1 MMIFTNLIL
10 RTFIYPNL
18 LMIFMTSQTLTFQIL
33 KSSSKIHQDIT
44 HDAILQTTANICRSR
59 ALQQG
64 RNFVLPD
71 TLTVKSVARSCY
83 SDSAKDFQISINDIN
98 GHNALVDLKHMFDA
112 PYHFD
117 NEEILAGRELIT
129 EGLFAVKYSIKEQ
142 SYEAARKALGKILH
156 TLQDFY
162 SHSNW
167 IELGKTEPFSNLIK
181 PDTTINNI
189 ADSETCRKCTDDICT
204 GNILE
209 DVISQ
214 QKLTTGYFGTYKPQ
228 GKCSHGGLG
237 DLTALGQ
244 GGINK
249 DATSSSH
256 GYLHEAAA
264 SVATA
269 ATRELLQDI
278 RAAVGD
284 SEFLRM
290 LGLSQTSVLCFV
302 IDTTSS
308 MSDDIDE
315 VRRITSSIIDSNAD
329 TANSEY
335 ILVPFKDPDYG
346 PLIRTNDPN
355 VFKQQLNKLTAVD
368 GGDSPEMSLSALQ
381 LALTGSPSQ
390 TQIFVFTDADA
401 KDKGLKNTVLALIE
415 RTKSVVTFM
424 LTNTISS
431 RRRRRSADRAD
442 GQQLVSP
449 QLFNSQVYQDLAHA
463 SGGHA
468 IEVTK
473 DTLSQATDIIAVTSR
488 STLVTL
494 FQAVRNPAK
503 AEKLSAFVDS
513 SVQNLIIYITG
524 NSPEYTITSPSGISQ
539 SSTELNGA
547 LGIIQK
553 VGNFHTVQPT
563 ITEQTG
569 SWVFDMKS
577 TQPYSI
583 RVVGQSE
590 IDFLFDFIESSQGL
604 HASYVALNSRP
615 AANTN
620 VTLLVTMV
628 GGDTVQPTEVSLLE
642 TSSSNSFKGII
653 ELVTNGQYMVT
664 FNSIPVGKFTVHV
677 VGQISLSRTSDNT
690 FQRQSPT
697 QFQTSSVNI
706 TTQPLGTMEPG
717 KQFTLPFTVAT
728 SGTGG
733 IFNISVS
740 NVRNFDTHYNSSI
753 TLVSGVSANGTVT
766 LTVPENTPSGTD
778 VTVTIEAESPN
789 GSDFNYVV
797 LRLSVIAPVKD
808 IIPPVCASVSINAG
822 CSGNCSFSS
831 WYLTTNVTDGS
842 GAAPDAP
849 NPSPSQKVRSSDG
862 SWGGARNVERPV
874 GGARSRARHLG
885 GEREAKARRVGGS
898 EDQGEA
904 SGGNEDQGKARGGS
918 EKQERDKWGE
928 QRTRRQGQ
936 RVRRDVHNR
945 AEAPN
950 DVHSR
955 AAEPSDVHSRAAGPS
970 DVHRRAAA
978 PSDVHRRALAPSD
991 VHRRTT
997 APGRRCPSRWGL
1009 ELPKGREGGSK
1020 VLPELSS
1027 AGNRGRNTH

>member
-1 MMIFTNLIL
+1 LMMIFTNLIL

-18 LMIFMTSQTLTFQIL
+18 LMILMTSQTLTFQIL

-189 ADSETCRKCTDDICT
+189 AGKHSETCRKCTDDICT

-284 SEFLRM
+284 SEFLRL

-329 TANSEY
+329 TAKSEY

-653 ELVTNGQYMVT
+653 ELITPFRDNHQL
-664 FNSIPVGKFTVHV
+664 NSKHQV
-677 VGQISLSRTSDNT
+677 
-690 FQRQSPT
+690 
-697 QFQTSSVNI
+697 
-706 TTQPLGTMEPG
+706 
-717 KQFTLPFTVAT
+717 
-728 SGTGG
+728 
-733 IFNISVS
+733 
-740 NVRNFDTHYNSSI
+740 
-753 TLVSGVSANGTVT
+753 
-766 LTVPENTPSGTD
+766 
-778 VTVTIEAESPN
+778 
-789 GSDFNYVV
+789 
-797 LRLSVIAPVKD
+797 
-808 IIPPVCASVSINAG
+808 
-822 CSGNCSFSS
+822 
-831 WYLTTNVTDGS
+831 
-842 GAAPDAP
+842 
-849 NPSPSQKVRSSDG
+849 
-862 SWGGARNVERPV
+862 
-874 GGARSRARHLG
+874 
-885 GEREAKARRVGGS
+885 
-898 EDQGEA
+898 
-904 SGGNEDQGKARGGS
+904 
-918 EKQERDKWGE
+918 
-928 QRTRRQGQ
+928 
-936 RVRRDVHNR
+936 
-945 AEAPN
+945 
-950 DVHSR
+950 
-955 AAEPSDVHSRAAGPS
+955 
-970 DVHRRAAA
+970 
-978 PSDVHRRALAPSD
+978 
-991 VHRRTT
+991 
-997 APGRRCPSRWGL
+997 
-1009 ELPKGREGGSK
+1009 
-1020 VLPELSS
+1020 
-1027 AGNRGRNTH
+1027 